1 MREELYEIYAIA
13 EDIKVNPESFNKNT
27 SREEL
32 FGYVLRQ
39 IKFNIRVNE
48 TFQIKDL
55 FKGYIWKRLSQ
66 GQKAELGRLITDYI
80 NDYIGH
86 DYVKGFC
93 YNGKTKQKQIIYKR
107 TNSIEECGRPVPR
120 TSTKKAT
127 EKLYLSLELLRTN

>member
-13 EDIKVNPESFNKNT
+13 ESLKVNPESFNKDT
-27 SREEL
+27 TREEL

-93 YNGKTKQKQIIYKR
+93 YNGKTKQNQIIYKR
-107 TNSIEECGRPVPR
+107 TNNIDECGRPVPR
-120 TSTKKAT
+120 KIRGLTKKHYKA
-127 EKLYLSLELLRTN
+127 LSLRF

>member
-1 MREELYEIYAIA
+1 MREELYEIYATA
-13 EDIKVNPESFNKNT
+13 EGLKVNPESFNKDT
-27 SREEL
+27 TREKL

-66 GQKAELGRLITDYI
+66 NQKAELGRLITDYI

-86 DYVKGFC
+86 DSCKGFC
-93 YNGKTKQKQIIYKR
+93 YEGKTQQKQIIYRR

-120 TSTKKAT
+120 KMRISYPKTSKK
-127 EKLYLSLELLRTN
+127 LHFN